1 MGCHRNQI
9 HRGWEWLN
17 ATVEAGKEYEVTVV
31 VDEKG
36 LDDAIGIESV
46 IIRHEGG
53 QDHIYEVI
61 PLSSVSKNGNLYTFK
76 ATFRHFSNAGSF
88 KQAFRM
94 YPKNAF
100 VTSPARF
107 LLCTMVLMNS
117 KRICKNNV

>member
-9 HRGWEWLN
+9 HRGREWLN

-46 IIRHEGG
+46 IIRREDG

-61 PLSSVSKNGNLYTFK
+61 PLCRFPRMGIYIPLR
-76 ATFRHFSNAGSF
+76 RHPAFSNAGSF

-94 YPKNAF
+94 YPKNA
-100 VTSPARF
+100 
-107 LLCTMVLMNS
+107 LLPHRQDFCYV
-117 KRICKNNV
+117 RWF